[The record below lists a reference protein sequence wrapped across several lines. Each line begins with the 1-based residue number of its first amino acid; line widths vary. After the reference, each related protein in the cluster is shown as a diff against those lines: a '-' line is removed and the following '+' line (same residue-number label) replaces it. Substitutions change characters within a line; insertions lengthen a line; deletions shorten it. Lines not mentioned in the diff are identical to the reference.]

1 MSPFVAWVCITRD
14 PISHTRF
21 GAVRKDAPEETHMS
35 LINRMR
41 ALVTDDSGQDM
52 LEYALL
58 TALIALAAVVAVRA
72 AGVEVNAIFGEIQ
85 QELAQ

>member
-1 MSPFVAWVCITRD
+1 
-14 PISHTRF
+14 
-21 GAVRKDAPEETHMS
+21 MS

-41 ALVTDDSGQDM
+41 ALVSDDSGQDM

-72 AGVEVNAIFGEIQ
+72 AGVQVSDIFDTIRA
-85 QELAQ
+85 ELAQ

>member
-1 MSPFVAWVCITRD
+1 MT
-14 PISHTRF
+14 T
-21 GAVRKDAPEETHMS
+21 

-41 ALVTDDSGQDM
+41 AIVRDDSGQDM

-72 AGVEVNAIFGEIQ
+72 AGVQVRGIFNNITGQ
-85 QELAQ
+85 LATP